1 MRRRKFITLL
11 GGAAAAWPMATR
23 AQQRQRM
30 RRVGVL
36 MNLAAD
42 DPQAAPRIAAFAQA
56 LGELGWAVG
65 RNVQLDYRWGA
76 GDIER
81 YRKYAAELIAL
92 APDVVM
98 GVGVLIAQSLLQA
111 SRSVPIVFVSVT
123 DPVNA
128 GIVQTLARPGGNA
141 TGFLTLE
148 YGMSTKWLELL
159 KDVSPRLSRVGVMR
173 NPINPSGAGQ
183 LGALQAAAPAFAVEM
198 IPIDAR
204 EHRQVDRFLALENA
218 ASMMARA
225 CNVRGRQLRR
235 PPILPTMF
243 PGPRDDGPY

>member
-204 EHRQVDRFLALENA
+204 EP
-218 ASMMARA
+218 
-225 CNVRGRQLRR
+225 GRSIGFSPSRMR
-235 PPILPTMF
+235 PV
-243 PGPRDDGPY
+243 